1 VSSSTVEPS
10 LAARA
15 LGAAGDAI
23 ITVDSSG
30 RITSWNEAAQRLLG
44 YSAQEAIGQTLALI
58 IPPEHRPRH
67 MAGFHAAIDGGR
79 LTHGGVVARVEA
91 ATMSGSRLALGLS
104 LGLLPSDDG
113 KPLSV
118 VAVLR
123 PLGDAVTEF
132 VRADST
138 APNGAA

>member
-1 VSSSTVEPS
+1 
-10 LAARA
+10 
-15 LGAAGDAI
+15 
-23 ITVDSSG
+23 
-30 RITSWNEAAQRLLG
+30 WNDAAQRLLG
-44 YSAQEAIGQTLALI
+44 YSAQEAIGKTLALI

-79 LTHGGVVARVEA
+79 LAHSGVVARVEA
-91 ATMSGSRLALGLS
+91 ATMSGARLALCLN

-113 KPLSV
+113 KPTSV

-132 VRADST
+132 VRADSPP
-138 APNGAA
+138 PNSAA